1 MCLLWPRHFSNFRAE
16 CCVKKLN
23 NEVTYV
29 LDDFLEEASDLEIH
43 YGCHTGS
50 ASLVLIQSLDG
61 TFQGCLYTIENQSY
75 DGVYCFKENGD
86 YPSECL
92 IGKVSNLFWGKL

>member
-1 MCLLWPRHFSNFRAE
+1 MLELYNCELA
-16 CCVKKLN
+16 KL
-23 NEVTYV
+23 E
-29 LDDFLEEASDLEIH
+29 FH

-50 ASLVLIQSLDG
+50 VSLTIIQSLDG
-61 TFQGCLYTIENQSY
+61 AFQGCLYTIDDQPN

-92 IGKVSNLFWGKL
+92 IGKVSHFVLRRNGKILIKTNIK